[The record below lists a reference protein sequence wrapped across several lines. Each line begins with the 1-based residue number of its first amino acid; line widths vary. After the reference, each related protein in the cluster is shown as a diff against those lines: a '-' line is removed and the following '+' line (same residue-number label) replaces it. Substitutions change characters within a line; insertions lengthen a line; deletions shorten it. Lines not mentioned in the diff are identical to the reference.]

1 MTRTIALAAAALF
14 ASAAFAAP
22 KLESIAA
29 KPSGNTPDV
38 EISVS
43 IGRTKFDTGNC
54 DARIDF
60 GDGQGRNVEFGVAR
74 TRTVR
79 HSYKKNGSYTVSV
92 RGAGATPCEGT
103 QQAPVQIAGAPE
115 PKKAEP
121 KKAEPAKKAEPKKV
135 EAKKKAEPK
144 KKPQPKKKAEPKK
157 KPAPKGE
164 AKKGEPKKAE
174 PKKKA
179 PPKKDEEKK

>member
-1 MTRTIALAAAALF
+1 MNARLAVLAALALLGAAP
-14 ASAAFAAP
+14 AFSAP

-54 DARIDF
+54 DARVDF

-79 HSYKKNGSYTVSV
+79 HTYKKNGSYTVSV

-103 QQAPVQIAGAPE
+103 QQAPVQVAGAPE

-121 KKAEPAKKAEPKKV
+121 KKAP
-135 EAKKKAEPK
+135 
-144 KKPQPKKKAEPKK
+144 
-157 KPAPKGE
+157 
-164 AKKGEPKKAE
+164 
-174 PKKKA
+174 
-179 PPKKDEEKK
+179 EK